1 MLRNGSSSANFK
13 CIHGN
18 MGKVL
23 LREIIKAALCIILI
37 NILFTVLLM
46 PWVTENDIYGLPL
59 NVQDRIISLFYFG
72 ITTFTT
78 TGYGDMYPKS
88 DRMKMYISLYMV
100 IVCSF
105 TVSFFFD
112 F

>member
-1 MLRNGSSSANFK
+1 MVIVLLIFNSIINS
-13 CIHGN
+13 

-23 LREIIKAALCIILI
+23 INEIVKAAVSIVLI
-37 NILFTVLLM
+37 NVLFTALLM

-59 NVQDRIISLFYFG
+59 NIHDRPISLFYFG

-88 DRMKMYISLYMV
+88 DRMKLCICLYVVVVASL
-100 IVCSF
+100 
-105 TVSFFFD
+105 TASFFFD